1 MNLYIKEAE
10 QRLKSALPT
19 LGKARDAIGIHFAL
33 SNLSSGS
40 IEEHGS
46 IAINVLRDQFKN
58 AIGDIYSFKN
68 GDIIIV
74 YRGRSEKL
82 ILDCL
87 HQVQY
92 LFADDHA
99 QLSLSEDF
107 LDKHSQVF
115 YPKDWQKFLSLC
127 DTLTT
132 RLVPDNQSSPSFK
145 GSLVSLFSSIIE
157 DLLVS
162 VEWSVLVKTSMISK
176 QFVDQTTSKVFDEIY
191 ADVDSLSYII
201 GENFDIVGNPH
212 LRSYFKEFLD
222 IKLLVRL
229 VELLNKKPGD
239 NAYLLNLNI
248 TTVSSH
254 EFWALAESLPDVIK
268 RRIIIA
274 ISVAD
279 VFNDLSYFLEV
290 RERLTMHG
298 FKLCLDCLDYLS
310 FMQIDR
316 NSLGF
321 DLVRIKHKT
330 MFDVIRLSELEQELA
345 AKISVSGTSR
355 VILEVADKE
364 AIRIGQKL
372 GVMLFQVDK

>member
-10 QRLKSALPT
+10 QRLKASLPT
-19 LGKARDAIGIHFAL
+19 LEKARDAIGIHFSF
-33 SNLSSGS
+33 SNLNAESSD
-40 IEEHGS
+40 EHCS

-68 GDIIIV
+68 RDIVIV

-87 HQVQY
+87 SQVQY
-92 LFADDHA
+92 LFSDDSA
-99 QLSLSEDF
+99 QLPLAEDF
-107 LDKHSQVF
+107 IDRYSQVF
-115 YPKDWQKFLSLC
+115 YPKDWPKFLGLC
-127 DTLTT
+127 DALTKKM
-132 RLVPDNQSSPSFK
+132 VPDNQNSPSFK

-162 VEWSVLVKTSMISK
+162 VDWGILVKTSAITK
-176 QFVDQTTSKVFDEIY
+176 QFVDETSSKVFDEIY

-212 LRSYFKEFLD
+212 LRAYFKEFLD
-222 IKLLVRL
+222 IKLLLRL
-229 VELLNKKPGD
+229 VELLNKKPGE

-248 TTVSSH
+248 TTIASH
-254 EFWALAESLPDVIK
+254 EFWVLAESLPDVIK

-279 VFNDLSYFLEV
+279 VFNDLAYFLEV
-290 RERLTMHG
+290 RERLIFHG
-298 FKLCLDCLDYLS
+298 FKLALDCLDYLS

-316 NSLGF
+316 SSLGF

-330 MFDVIRLSELEQELA
+330 MFDVIKLSEQTQELV
-345 AKISVSGTSR
+345 AKISISGTSR

-364 AIRIGQKL
+364 AMRIGQKL
-372 GVMLFQVDK
+372 GIMLFQLDK